1 MNCRDKEYK
10 KYKKQTDKIANAGQ
24 ILAFG
29 GFLVGGST
37 LAMYNDLKP
46 EIKLLLGIPAGA
58 SFITGLVLISIAQA
72 RYNKMIH
79 NNAEE
84 IHRILSKLE
93 QKANRL
99 SR

>member
-37 LAMYNDLKP
+37 LALSCELKP
-46 EIKLLLGIPAGA
+46 EMKLLLGIPAGA
-58 SFITGLVLISIAQA
+58 SFITGLLLISIAQT

-84 IHRILSKLE
+84 IKKTISGLE
-93 QKANRL
+93 
-99 SR
+99 SRVKIRG

>member
-37 LAMYNDLKP
+37 LALSCELKP
-46 EIKLLLGIPAGA
+46 EMKLLLGIPAGA
-58 SFITGLVLISIAQA
+58 SFMTGLLLISIAQT

-79 NNAEE
+79 DNSEE
-84 IHRILSKLE
+84 IHKILSGLNAKI
-93 QKANRL
+93 KG
-99 SR
+99 